1 MSTWLWTFDR
11 CLSMCCWCVD
21 GMDSLWRCSPVLSP
35 AGLIQLFC
43 MSTCLWT
50 FGRYLERVLL
60 VPVLAVPAVYMVS
73 GIAGG
78 LASANLAVDRVTVT
92 STAAIAGL
100 VGGSP
105 AQNSHFVLVSW
116 LLHLGCCIKLG
127 ACLGCACCAH
137 GQRHCWG
144 AGFCQLGC

>member
-1 MSTWLWTFDR
+1 ML
-11 CLSMCCWCVD
+11 
-21 GMDSLWRCSPVLSP
+21 CS

-78 LASANLAVDRVTVT
+78 LASPNLAVDRVTVT
-92 STAAIAGL
+92 STAAIAGASCSL
-100 VGGSP
+100 
-105 AQNSHFVLVSW
+105 
-116 LLHLGCCIKLG
+116 
-127 ACLGCACCAH
+127 
-137 GQRHCWG
+137 
-144 AGFCQLGC
+144 